1 MSQSTFGV
9 EPSVIATQC
18 YYTRRAASLA
28 LCGPAWSKLE
38 QSQKDCGAGTA
49 VAAAS
54 TVLVSRSEV
63 AFGCRILDCHS
74 TFSRYW
80 TVTQLCSFCRS
91 RHTSSAGG
99 HRAAG
104 FG

>member
-1 MSQSTFGV
+1 MSLSTSGA
-9 EPSVIATQC
+9 EPSVIAIQC

-38 QSQKDCGAGTA
+38 RSQKDCGAGSA
-49 VAAAS
+49 VAAVS

-74 TFSRYW
+74 AFFRYW
-80 TVTQLCSFCRS
+80 IATLLCSSCRS
-91 RHTSSAGG
+91 RRTSSAGV

>member
-1 MSQSTFGV
+1 MSQSISDV
-9 EPSVIATQC
+9 EPSGIATQC

-38 QSQKDCGAGTA
+38 QSLRGCGAGTA
-49 VAAAS
+49 VAAVS

-63 AFGCRILDCHS
+63 AFRCRILDYHS
-74 TFSRYW
+74 AFFGCW
-80 TVTQLCSFCRS
+80 IATQLCSFCRS
-91 RHTSSAGG
+91 RHTSSARA

>member
-9 EPSVIATQC
+9 EPSAIAIQC

-38 QSQKDCGAGTA
+38 QSLRGCGAGTA
-49 VAAAS
+49 VAAVS

-74 TFSRYW
+74 TFFRYW
-80 TVTQLCSFCRS
+80 IATQLCSFCRS
-91 RHTSSAGG
+91 RHKFSAGG